1 MARIWLTFSAI
12 GAVFCFLVV
21 RLFYWQVIRSPELR
35 LEAASQYYFT
45 FTLPAQRGAIL
56 ASDFKPLVLNQSA
69 YLAYAQPKD
78 IRDIAG
84 FSTQVSSILGL
95 DRKNLEI
102 ALSEPGK
109 MWVPVAHKVE
119 ASRVSELRA
128 LALNGLGFE
137 REPKRMYPESSMAAH
152 LVGFVGSDEQG
163 KDRGYFG
170 LEGYY
175 NRELSGKDGY
185 LQLEKD
191 VRGSPILVGETHRT
205 ESYDGRSIV
214 LWLDRSVQR
223 SAEQRLLEGIGKYG
237 AKAGSV
243 VVMDPKTGGILAM
256 TSYPNYHPGA
266 FAQYPKEYY
275 QNPVI
280 AGVYEPGSTFKVL
293 VMAMG
298 IDRNAVKSTTIAEE
312 TGPVRVGEYRIRT
325 WDDSYRGT
333 ISMTDVLVHSSNVGM
348 VFVQKKLGKEGML
361 DALHRFGFGQLTGID
376 LQEEAEAN
384 IRTDSDWN
392 EIDLATASFGQGI
405 GVTPIQMVR
414 AVGAIANN
422 GKMVKPQV
430 VKEIRDESGNVV
442 RNKPNNV
449 FSVISPNT
457 AQIVTEM
464 MVASVDRGEAK
475 WAKPKGYRIAG
486 KTGTAQIPV
495 AGHYDENK
503 TIASFVGFAPADNP
517 KFVMLVTLNEPT
529 SSPWGSETAAPL
541 FFAISR
547 DLFSY
552 YGISPQ

>member
-256 TSYPNYHPGA
+256 ASYPNYHPGA

>member
-56 ASDFKPLVLNQSA
+56 AFDFKPLVLNQSA

-256 TSYPNYHPGA
+256 ASYPNYHPGA

>member
-78 IRDIAG
+78 IRDIAC

-214 LWLDRSVQR
+214 L
-223 SAEQRLLEGIGKYG
+223 
-237 AKAGSV
+237 
-243 VVMDPKTGGILAM
+243 
-256 TSYPNYHPGA
+256 
-266 FAQYPKEYY
+266 
-275 QNPVI
+275 
-280 AGVYEPGSTFKVL
+280 
-293 VMAMG
+293 
-298 IDRNAVKSTTIAEE
+298 
-312 TGPVRVGEYRIRT
+312 
-325 WDDSYRGT
+325 
-333 ISMTDVLVHSSNVGM
+333 
-348 VFVQKKLGKEGML
+348 
-361 DALHRFGFGQLTGID
+361 
-376 LQEEAEAN
+376 
-384 IRTDSDWN
+384 
-392 EIDLATASFGQGI
+392 
-405 GVTPIQMVR
+405 
-414 AVGAIANN
+414 
-422 GKMVKPQV
+422 
-430 VKEIRDESGNVV
+430 
-442 RNKPNNV
+442 
-449 FSVISPNT
+449 
-457 AQIVTEM
+457 
-464 MVASVDRGEAK
+464 
-475 WAKPKGYRIAG
+475 
-486 KTGTAQIPV
+486 
-495 AGHYDENK
+495 
-503 TIASFVGFAPADNP
+503 
-517 KFVMLVTLNEPT
+517 
-529 SSPWGSETAAPL
+529 
-541 FFAISR
+541 
-547 DLFSY
+547 
-552 YGISPQ
+552 